1 MKRFSLLV
9 TLTALLAIVCNT
21 VVAESNTASA
31 YKYES
36 FKGDKS
42 ATRIYTLNNGLKVYM
57 SVNKEQPRLQ
67 TMIAVKV
74 GSKNDPAETTG
85 LAHYFE
91 HLMFKGTDK
100 FGTQNYEAEKPLLD
114 EIERLFEVYRVT
126 TDEAER
132 KALYAKID
140 SVSQEASKY
149 AIPNEYD
156 KLMQA
161 IGASGTNA
169 WTSFD
174 ETNYVEDIPS
184 NQIEN
189 WAKIQA
195 ERFANATIRGFHT
208 ELETVYEEYNM
219 GLTRDDGKMF
229 DKIMESIFPNHPY
242 GTQTT
247 IGKQEHLKNPS
258 ITNIKNYYK
267 TYYVPNNMAICMA
280 GDFNPDEAIKIVD
293 KYFGGLKPNPNLPK
307 VEEYQPTPL
316 TEIKVSEVYGL
327 ESECVAIAW
336 PIGGARS
343 EGALIGEIL
352 ASVLS
357 NGSCGLLDTNLL
369 QSQKVLSAYGG
380 VELLADAGLAMVVG
394 EPKQGQT
401 LEEVRDLLLG
411 EIEKLRNG
419 EFDEALLKSIIA
431 NYRKS
436 EMSQLE
442 NNFARAYKMEAAF
455 INGLK
460 WEDVATELDRAA
472 KLTKKDLVDWAKKNL
487 TANGYSVIYKRQG
500 EDKSQKKI
508 DKPTI
513 TPISANRD
521 AQSDYLISIQQSQ
534 VAPIAPV
541 FVDYERDMS
550 RANLSN
556 GTEVLY
562 KQNETNELFS
572 LIYLYDFGAVNFK
585 SLPLATTYMEMLG
598 TAKKSAEQIQRELYD
613 LACTFSIST
622 GLDKTYIVITG
633 LSENMEKAMKIAED
647 YIANVKGNNAVLNE
661 VKSDVAQERINAK
674 SSQQEC
680 FGALQQYCIYGP
692 EYVNKVKMSN
702 KELNEVT
709 SEKLLSQ
716 IKDLRNIEHR
726 VLYYGPKQLSDLTKS
741 LQDIHCKQKKLKKVE
756 PVTLTPI
763 NVKEQNVLFAQY
775 DAKQIYYMQYSCREQ
790 DKFDVKNSPIATL
803 YNDYFSGGM
812 NSIVFQEMREA
823 RGLAYSAYTYLA
835 RGKMPH
841 HPYYFYAFIATQ
853 NDKVQQAVEAFDDII
868 ENMPRSNKAF
878 DLAKSGVLANLESK
892 RTTKA
897 NVLWSFLDY
906 EKFGLKED
914 INKTVYEGVKN
925 LTLDNVATFQQSF
938 IKGRPYTY
946 CILGDKN
953 DLDMNYIGS
962 LGKIKF
968 LSQEEIFG
976 Y

>member
-1 MKRFSLLV
+1 MKKFSWL
-9 TLTALLAIVCNT
+9 IVL
-21 VVAESNTASA
+21 VVAALAVSCG
-31 YKYES
+31 YRYES
-36 FKGDKS
+36 VKGDKLQ
-42 ATRIYTLNNGLKVYM
+42 TRIYTLDNGLKVYM

-67 TMIAVKV
+67 TMIAVRV

-114 EIERLFEVYRVT
+114 EIERLFEVYRTT
-126 TDEAER
+126 TDEVER
-132 KALYAKID
+132 KAIYAQID

-161 IGASGTNA
+161 IGADGTNA

-219 GLTRDDGKMF
+219 GLTRDSGKMF

-280 GDFNPDEAIKIVD
+280 GDFDPDEAIKIID
-293 KYFGGLKPNPNLPK
+293 KYFGGLIPNKNLPK
-307 VEEYQPTPL
+307 VEEYQPAPL

-336 PIGGARS
+336 PTGGARS

-352 ASVLS
+352 TSVLS

-431 NYRKS
+431 NYRKG

-455 INGLK
+455 INGLD
-460 WEDVATELDRAA
+460 WADVATELDRAA
-472 KLTKKDLVDWAKKNL
+472 KLTKEDLVAWAKANL
-487 TANGYSVIYKRQG
+487 TTDAYSVIYKRQG

-508 DKPTI
+508 EKPTI

-521 AQSDYLISIQQSQ
+521 AQSDYLVSIQQSE

-550 RANLSN
+550 RTNLEN

-562 KQNETNELFS
+562 KHNETNELFS
-572 LIYLYDFGAVNFK
+572 LIYLYNFGATNFK
-585 SLPLATTYMEMLG
+585 SLPLATSYMELLG
-598 TAKKSAEQIQRELYD
+598 TADKSAEQIQRELYD
-613 LACTFSIST
+613 LACTFNIST
-622 GLDKTYIVITG
+622 ALDKTYIVITG
-633 LSENMEKAMKIAED
+633 LSENMEKAMKIAEE
-647 YIANVKGNNAVLNE
+647 YIANVEGDEDVLRE
-661 VKSDVAQERINAK
+661 VKRDAKQERSNAK
-674 SSQQEC
+674 SSQQSC
-680 FGALQQYCIYGP
+680 FGALQQYCIYGAD
-692 EYVNKVKMSN
+692 YARKVKMSD
-702 KELNEVT
+702 KELNNIT
-709 SEKLLSQ
+709 SEELLSQ
-716 IKDLRNIEHR
+716 IKALPGIEHR
-726 VLYYGPKQLSDLTKS
+726 VMYYGPKQLGDLTKS
-741 LQDIHCKQKKLKKVE
+741 LQEIHCTNEKLEKVE
-756 PVTLTPI
+756 PITLTPN
-763 NVKEQNVLFAQY
+763 NVKEQSVLFAQY

-790 DKFDVKNSPIATL
+790 DKFDVKNSPIANL
-803 YNDYFSGGM
+803 YNNYFSGGM

-823 RGLAYSAYTYLA
+823 RGLAYSAYAGLWKGATP
-835 RGKMPH
+835 KD
-841 HPYYFYAFIATQ
+841 PYYFYAFIATQ
-853 NDKVQQAVEAFDDII
+853 NDKVQQAVEAFDEII
-868 ENMPRSNKAF
+868 EEMPRSDKAF

-897 NVLWSFLDY
+897 NVLWGYLEY

-925 LTLDNVATFQQSF
+925 LSLDDVVAFQQSF

-946 CILGDKN
+946 CILGDKK
-953 DLDMNYIGS
+953 DLDMKYIGS
-962 LGKIKF
+962 LGKIKY